1 MIQHFYRGIVSGITT
16 CTLTFGL
23 VGSLAAQEQQTAS
36 SITAPQASSGS
47 PMAGYLTFAELE
59 QRLQGLAQSSRVDL
73 QSLGKT
79 IQDRDVWLVKIG
91 EVENPDQPD
100 QNGRR
105 RYKPAILVL
114 GNVHAPHLLGR
125 ELALRMAESL
135 VADAADQESAAHHF
149 LDRFTVYMIPCP
161 SPDASEKNLQAPY
174 REIAGNAVATDD
186 DRDFDMGEDAP
197 TDLNQDG
204 WITMMRIEDSLG
216 THRAHPDNP
225 LVMIPVDRKLNEP
238 AGYRMLVESRDND
251 RDDQFGEDGSDG
263 IDFNRNFTFNYDF
276 FGKGT
281 GPHQVSEIE
290 TRAVADFAFEN
301 PNIAVVFCF
310 SPEDNLFHPWKGTSQ
325 SDAARIKKNIL
336 TGDTTYQDYLAK
348 KFQELHGGKDAPSPP
363 KGAGSF
369 SEWAYFHY
377 GRWSFASR
385 GWWIPKVETKQSE
398 TQPTQPKGSEE
409 TELQAE
415 STAAASTDTSN
426 DAAAEIAEATETSE
440 RVKTAETAEATET
453 AEEVATSNDSADF
466 ASENK
471 TAADST
477 FGEISNKSSGKAPAL
492 PKGDKRGQDDLN
504 ALAWFA
510 QNNIPGFVD
519 WTPFGHP
526 DLPDQKVEIG
536 GFKPFYRLNP
546 PANEI
551 DSLVSPH
558 VQFMFE
564 LDQVWPALE
573 IRDFKATRLAPG
585 LYDVSCQ
592 VVNKGFLP
600 TMPEM
605 GRVTREAYPIQV
617 MLSAPEN
624 VNWIEGSPRQ
634 AVGRLNG
641 QGGKS
646 ELRWVFQLKEPT
658 ADIEKFTLS
667 TWSPTLHDI
676 TVETEVHS
684 ADTATSKDK

>member
-1 MIQHFYRGIVSGITT
+1 MIHHFYRGIVSSITT
-16 CTLTFGL
+16 CALTFGL
-23 VGSLAAQEQQTAS
+23 VGSLSAQDQQTTT
-36 SITAPQASSGS
+36 SIIAPQASNDS

-59 QRLQGLAQSSRVDL
+59 QRLHGLAESPVVDL
-73 QSLGKT
+73 HSLGKT
-79 IQDRDVWLVKIG
+79 LQDRDLWLVKIG

-100 QNGRR
+100 PNGRR

-135 VADAADQESAAHHF
+135 VADAADQDSAAHHF
-149 LDRFTVYMIPCP
+149 LDRFTVYLIPCP

-174 REIAGNAVATDD
+174 REITGNAAATDD
-186 DRDFDMGEDAP
+186 DRDFDIGEDP
-197 TDLNQDG
+197 PIDLNQDG

-251 RDDQFGEDGSDG
+251 RDDRFGEDGSDG

-325 SDAARIKKNIL
+325 SDSARIKKNIL

-348 KFQELHGGKDAPSPP
+348 KFQELHGGENAPSPP

-398 TQPTQPKGSEE
+398 TQPQGSDK
-409 TELQAE
+409 TEPQAE
-415 STAAASTDTSN
+415 STATASSDASNVAAT
-426 DAAAEIAEATETSE
+426 EIAEAI
-440 RVKTAETAEATET
+440 ET
-453 AEEVATSNDSADF
+453 AEEVATSDDSADS
-466 ASENK
+466 ASENTTDANSNVVEIPNKK
-471 TAADST
+471 TTDEVP
-477 FGEISNKSSGKAPAL
+477 GL

-504 ALAWFA
+504 ALAWFE
-510 QNNIPGFVD
+510 QHNIPGFVD
-519 WTPFGHP
+519 WMPFAHP

-564 LDQVWPALE
+564 LNQIWPTLE

-585 LYDVSCQ
+585 LYDVSCE

-605 GRVTREAYPIQV
+605 GRVTRESYPIQV

-634 AVGRLNG
+634 TVGRLNG

-658 ADIEKFTLS
+658 ADIEKLTLS

-676 TVETEVHS
+676 TIETEVHA